1 VADEFATYYNQLA
14 DGFVVAG
21 PGMTAFTPPPA
32 PAPVARTPEKIAGRK
47 D

>member
-1 VADEFATYYNQLA
+1 M
-14 DGFVVAG
+14 GR
-21 PGMTAFTPPPA
+21 TAFTPPPA